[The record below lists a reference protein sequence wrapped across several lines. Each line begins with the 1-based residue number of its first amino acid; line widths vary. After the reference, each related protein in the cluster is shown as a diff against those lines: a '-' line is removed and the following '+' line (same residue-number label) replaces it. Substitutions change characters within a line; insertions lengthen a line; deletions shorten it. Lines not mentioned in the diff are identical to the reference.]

1 MTSRLNILQE
11 TVSSWLEVKGQKTAA
26 MREYNEQLKH
36 LEETI
41 AGLSSRIEEDKYQ
54 LSLPME
60 EGEDDSS

>member
-1 MTSRLNILQE
+1 MTNRLNILQE
-11 TVSSWLEVKGQKTAA
+11 TVRSWLEVKDQKTAA

-54 LSLPME
+54 MELPME
-60 EGEDDSS
+60 EEDDDS